1 MIDKVLQWCDHKSV
15 EADVILLNSAID
27 AYINCGSITKAQDLF
42 HIVTADHVKK
52 EYVSSTRY
60 QKAIRELHLDFMI
73 NSKIVANV
81 RTYNTLLKSYR
92 GMGRDDFQQCLD
104 IMDHMQAHHIQP
116 NTITLNTL
124 IDVCVTTNRLS
135 EAEEVGKWL
144 YTII

>member
-1 MIDKVLQWCDHKSV
+1 
-15 EADVILLNSAID
+15 
-27 AYINCGSITKAQDLF
+27 
-42 HIVTADHVKK
+42 
-52 EYVSSTRY
+52 
-60 QKAIRELHLDFMI
+60 
-73 NSKIVANV
+73 
-81 RTYNTLLKSYR
+81 
-92 GMGRDDFQQCLD
+92 MGRDDFQQCLD